1 MADKSARI
9 RQLCTKHSQFF
20 ARIPPLRALHGWSAR
35 ARARGACTHAHD
47 VGIRV
52 YRARRAAKGE
62 AHRRR
67 HRRPR
72 RRRQRRSGGSHGC
85 GVATLPGC
93 RVAGVP
99 GGVYNRTICRSLSR
113 TREVRR
119 SANQIGIPPLVHC
132 HKMAA
137 LNQPDSA
144 YCAPPL
150 GAPLAARH
158 EKLRLSI
165 HFYRSCFFLSLL
177 PPPSRRGSGARSV
190 SLSRLAPRISV
201 SFRARSSF
209 SLCRFLAPPL
219 VRASTRASLPS
230 NNRSLCSIARHTRL
244 PCPFAC
250 LLVRRSRFSDAVSAL
265 RLFSFFSRPTADL
278 RSVLDTRASACAQN
292 S

>member
-1 MADKSARI
+1 
-9 RQLCTKHSQFF
+9 
-20 ARIPPLRALHGWSAR
+20 
-35 ARARGACTHAHD
+35 
-47 VGIRV
+47 
-52 YRARRAAKGE
+52 
-62 AHRRR
+62 
-67 HRRPR
+67 
-72 RRRQRRSGGSHGC
+72 
-85 GVATLPGC
+85 LPGC

-177 PPPSRRGSGARSV
+177 SPPPPPPPLSIRPAPPPPPPRSSCAPSRFLVASQMF
-190 SLSRLAPRISV
+190 V
-201 SFRARSSF
+201 SFRAPSSF

-219 VRASTRASLPS
+219 VRASTLPS

-250 LLVRRSRFSDAVSAL
+250 LLVRRSRFSDAVS
-265 RLFSFFSRPTADL
+265 FPFFPADCRDL
-278 RSVLDTRASACAQN
+278 RSVLDAHARVCTQN